1 MFTNQDIIDT
11 LNVLLKERD
20 WSVNHLAVVAQLPQ
34 STINSMFRGRKEYYP
49 SFPTLN
55 KICDA
60 LNISVS
66 EFLLMVESDSRPE
79 PSPEENRMI
88 AQMRKLTWLQRK
100 YLLEFL
106 EAMNFVQSDEDDESG
121 V

>member
-1 MFTNQDIIDT
+1 
-11 LNVLLKERD
+11 
-20 WSVNHLAVVAQLPQ
+20 
-34 STINSMFRGRKEYYP
+34 
-49 SFPTLN
+49 
-55 KICDA
+55 
-60 LNISVS
+60 
-66 EFLLMVESDSRPE
+66 MVESDSRPE

>member
-11 LNVLLKERD
+11 LNVLLNERG
-20 WSVNHLAVVAQLPQ
+20 WSVNHLAAVAELPQ
-34 STINSMFRGRKEYYP
+34 STINSMFHGRKEYYP